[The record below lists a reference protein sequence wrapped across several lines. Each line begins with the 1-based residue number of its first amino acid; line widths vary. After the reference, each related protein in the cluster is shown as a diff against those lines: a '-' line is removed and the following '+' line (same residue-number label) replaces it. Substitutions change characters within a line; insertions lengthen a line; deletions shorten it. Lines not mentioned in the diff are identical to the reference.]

1 MNQGDARGYHAAR
14 VPFFQKRNADF
25 MYKRFQ
31 LSIMDENQSIKNDL
45 FLSVVYDTIF
55 LEWSTPLTLYFE
67 PGGIESM
74 KNRRQTEQ
82 LAEGII
88 DKCFFHDT
96 GGKESET
103 ESHGR

>member
-55 LEWSTPLTLYFE
+55 LE
-67 PGGIESM
+67 
-74 KNRRQTEQ
+74 
-82 LAEGII
+82 
-88 DKCFFHDT
+88 
-96 GGKESET
+96 
-103 ESHGR
+103 